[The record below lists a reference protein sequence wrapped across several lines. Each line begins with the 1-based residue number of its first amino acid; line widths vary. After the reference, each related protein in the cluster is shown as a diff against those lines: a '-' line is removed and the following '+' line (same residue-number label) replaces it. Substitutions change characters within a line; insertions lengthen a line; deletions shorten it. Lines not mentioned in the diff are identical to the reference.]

1 MRYAITYE
9 FETVEEVKKAIER
22 LVDAGI
28 DQRIWLHEWPPGD
41 SPNELESLIEWAR
54 GKGAAIDVK
63 NPAEAK

>member
-28 DQRIWLHEWPPGD
+28 DQTIWLHGWPPGD
-41 SPNELESLIEWAR
+41 SPNELDELIDWAR
-54 GKGAAIDVK
+54 AKGVTIDVK
-63 NPAEAK
+63 NPAEPE